1 MKAAAKL
8 YSVSKELEVP
18 QDRLACSIVDSRDVI
33 YPASRRSHGFV
44 YMESIFSLDM
54 AENVQTTRTAASNPH
69 TGHGSFGPLPNKY
82 VRKTSAN
89 PWGEEEW

>member
-1 MKAAAKL
+1 
-8 YSVSKELEVP
+8 
-18 QDRLACSIVDSRDVI
+18 
-33 YPASRRSHGFV
+33 
-44 YMESIFSLDM
+44 MESIFSLDM